1 MKNTGKEELM
11 GNVVQE
17 GSIASIQSLHFLL
30 VHVGVFSGFL
40 PKAKNMHR
48 RLVIVPCCLAIDNIS
63 IYHLQRL
70 HNRVFFFLHYPAQS
84 FFEGLSLKKK
94 KKVKLNETKQRNSP
108 GS

>member
-17 GSIASIQSLHFLL
+17 GSIASIQSLRFLL

-63 IYHLQRL
+63 IYHLQTL
-70 HNRVFFFLHYPAQS
+70 AQSSFFF
-84 FFEGLSLKKK
+84 
-94 KKVKLNETKQRNSP
+94 SP
-108 GS
+108 LPCSKFL

>member
-40 PKAKNMHR
+40 PNTKNMHR
-48 RLVIVPCCLAIDNIS
+48 RLVIVPCCLAIDIIS
-63 IYHLQRL
+63 IYHLQRSDI
-70 HNRVFFFLHYPAQS
+70 RVFFFSTSLLKVS
-84 FFEGLSLKKK
+84 LRGSLKKK
-94 KKVKLNETKQRNSP
+94 KKKSN
-108 GS
+108 